1 MNKLK
6 YILLISC
13 FALTY
18 SCDNFLDVRPEGEVV
33 NNELFKNAE
42 GFEDAIYGVYSTLGT
57 SGYYGGT
64 MTYNFLDV
72 LSQYFFHDYPGNV
85 TLKICNFE
93 YKDAQVRPTVDQ
105 IWSGMYKAIS
115 YVNNILENLEGYDG
129 DALPLY
135 NVYKAECLGLR
146 GFMHFDLLRLFS
158 ENIINNKA
166 AQGIPYVDKYS
177 FAVSPFLSAE
187 AAYGRIIGDLKAA
200 EELMEKNG
208 EYFEKADQQTNEF
221 LKDRQIHMNL
231 YAIQGIL
238 ARVYWMKGDL
248 KTAAEYAQKV
258 LDSKYFELADK
269 SEIQDLVNGVLS
281 PKETIWG
288 LFSSTLYTNVRAI
301 LYLSGSPTC
310 LFLKSDHDD
319 SYTVDKEG
327 TDYRYDKWFNNYNSI
342 EASGLRCIKIL
353 DTYQLL
359 SSTREEARVKG
370 INMLRL
376 PELYYIITEYY
387 LSINEPDE
395 AIKYY
400 DKVMV
405 SRGLTAYADRQGV
418 TLTLDQV
425 IRERR
430 KELICEGQYFF
441 TLKRYNQDI
450 LETKSGKTY
459 PASNDIYVL
468 PIPEDEIEYRN

>member
-1 MNKLK
+1 MKTLMN
-6 YILLISC
+6 ILLI
-13 FALTY
+13 TW
-18 SCDNFLDVRPEGEVV
+18 
-33 NNELFKNAE
+33 
-42 GFEDAIYGVYSTLGT
+42 GVLGT
-57 SGYYGGT
+57 SCQDW
-64 MTYNFLDV
+64 LDV
-72 LSQYFFHDYPGNV
+72 KPKSEVKADVL
-85 TLKICNFE
+85 FE
-93 YKDAQVRPTVDQ
+93 TEAGFKDALSGVYLLMTNSSAYGLDLTLGFNDVLARQYTLNSTFCDYYDESEYRYEKENVESRIAR
-105 IWSGMYKAIS
+105 IWLAQYNTIAN
-115 YVNNILENLEGYDG
+115 VNNILENLKGYDE

-158 ENIINNKA
+158 ENIVNNQN
-166 AQGIPYVDKYS
+166 AQGIPYVDNYS
-177 FAVSPFLSAE
+177 FEVSPFLSAE

-200 EELMEKNG
+200 EDLMLKNG
-208 EYFEKADQQTNEF
+208 EYFEDAEQQNNEF
-221 LKDRQIHMNL
+221 LKDRAIHMNL

-238 ARVYWMKGDL
+238 ARVYWMKGEL

-258 LDSKYFELADK
+258 LDCGYFELADK

-288 LFSSTLYTNVRAI
+288 LFSSTFYTDVRSI
-301 LYLSGSPTC
+301 LYLTGSPTC
-310 LFLKSDHDD
+310 LFLKAEHDED
-319 SYTVDKEG
+319 YNADKEG
-327 TDYRYDKWFNNYNSI
+327 TDYRYDKWFNSYNQV
-342 EASGLRCIKIL
+342 EASGMRCIKIL
-353 DTYQLL
+353 DTYELTY
-359 SSTREEARVKG
+359 SSRKESRVKG

-387 LSINEPDE
+387 LSIDRPDE

-418 TLTLDQV
+418 TLTLEQV
-425 IRERR
+425 IRERK
-430 KELICEGQYFF
+430 KELIGEGQYFF

-459 PASNDIYVL
+459 KASNDIYVL
-468 PIPEDEIEYRN
+468 PIPENEIEYRY